1 MKLLEKQYIEYLL
14 FVVKNKTSNNLIK
27 FVYFLWF
34 VYFSS
39 VFFNNISLWYID
51 VCVLKSK
58 YLEVFRLN
66 YNMFFGIAENT
77 SKIIIT

>member
-1 MKLLEKQYIEYLL
+1 MVCVL
-14 FVVKNKTSNNLIK
+14 FEC
-27 FVYFLWF
+27 FFL
-34 VYFSS
+34 
-39 VFFNNISLWYID
+39 NNISLKYID

>member
-1 MKLLEKQYIEYLL
+1 MKLLQKQYIEYLL

-39 VFFNNISLWYID
+39 GFF
-51 VCVLKSK
+51 K
-58 YLEVFRLN
+58 
-66 YNMFFGIAENT
+66 
-77 SKIIIT
+77 